1 METLRDLFDDTLKDV
16 YFAENAILK
25 ALPKMAKAA
34 HAKDLKAA
42 LSAHLEETKGQ
53 IKRLESIF
61 GMLGVK
67 PAGKECPA
75 ILGLIEEGEELI
87 SAKPEPAVL
96 DAGVLG
102 AAQAVEHYEMARY
115 GTLRAW
121 ADQLGLGE
129 VAKLLEQTLAEEKAT
144 DAKLSAL
151 ALGGINTHADDG
163 NDRLEIQDGVARG
176 SGDAASHSAK
186 PAQRQKSAGAGR

>member
-1 METLRDLFDDTLKDV
+1 MTAGACRV
-16 YFAENAILK
+16 R
-25 ALPKMAKAA
+25 
-34 HAKDLKAA
+34 
-42 LSAHLEETKGQ
+42 SCRSRQ
-53 IKRLESIF
+53 R
-61 GMLGVK
+61 GVCT
-67 PAGKECPA
+67 GSGRELA

-87 SAKPEPAVL
+87 SEKPEPAVL
-96 DAGVLG
+96 DAGLLG

-144 DAKLSAL
+144 DAKLSVL
-151 ALGGINTHADDG
+151 ALGGINTDADDG
-163 NDRLEIQDGVARG
+163 NDRSDMQDEAARG
-176 SGDAASHSAK
+176 RGNAGSPSGK